1 MDTSVIESV
10 ERIRGADPED
20 MLGRIKELPKQI
32 QGAWQVTRAAQLP
45 PAYGDVRNITVIGM
59 GGSAIGG
66 DLAAALLA
74 DELKVPMSVHRDYG
88 LPAFIGRDSLVIA
101 SSYAGNTEETL
112 SAFEEARK
120 RGAKVLA
127 LTTGGT
133 LATQARA
140 ANHPVVTFS
149 YKARPRATLGY
160 SLGLV
165 LGSLTRLGLTRDLSA
180 DIDAAIADLAKLEE
194 RVHEGARTNDAK
206 KLAIQLYGRVIFA
219 YGAGVM
225 GVMARRV
232 KGQWNENAKNWSAYD
247 VMSEL
252 NHNAVVGFPNPQ
264 IAREAIT
271 VLLLRSDRDNPRH
284 KIRFDVTRELLDRA
298 SIQHKSL
305 QFGGTTIVERD
316 GGVLLVR
323 LNYGPRDGHWAL
335 PGGLVEDDETP
346 EEAAVRET
354 HEETG
359 FHVSLEGLL
368 ASWMRPGFPI
378 LVIVYRARIQRGE
391 LRVAPDEASEA
402 RFFPRKELPPLGE
415 LAWPSTAHGLD
426 AWRAYE
432 PPRP

>member
-10 ERIRGADPED
+10 ERIRTADPED

-101 SSYAGNTEETL
+101 SSYSGNTEETL
-112 SAFEEARK
+112 SAFDEARK

-140 ANHPVVTFS
+140 ANYPVVTFS

-165 LGSLTRLGLTRDLSA
+165 LGSLTRLGLIRDLSA
-180 DIDAAIADLAKLEE
+180 DIDAAVADLAKLEE

-206 KLAIQLYGRVIFA
+206 KLAIELYGRIVFA

-305 QFGGTTIVERD
+305 QFGGTNLLSE
-316 GGVLLVR
+316 VLQMTLFTDYVSFYVALLNGADPSPNTAIDYLKDR
-323 LNYGPRDGHWAL
+323 LAKG
-335 PGGLVEDDETP
+335 
-346 EEAAVRET
+346 
-354 HEETG
+354 
-359 FHVSLEGLL
+359 
-368 ASWMRPGFPI
+368 
-378 LVIVYRARIQRGE
+378 
-391 LRVAPDEASEA
+391 
-402 RFFPRKELPPLGE
+402 
-415 LAWPSTAHGLD
+415 
-426 AWRAYE
+426 
-432 PPRP
+432 

>member
-10 ERIRGADPED
+10 ERIRAADPED

-32 QGAWQVTRAAQLP
+32 QDAWQVTRAAQLP

-101 SSYAGNTEETL
+101 SSYSGNTEETL

-140 ANHPVVTFS
+140 ANYPVVTFS

-180 DIDAAIADLAKLEE
+180 DIDAAVADLAKLEE

-206 KLAIQLYGRVIFA
+206 KLAIELYGRIVFA

-305 QFGGTTIVERD
+305 EFGGTNLLSE
-316 GGVLLVR
+316 VLQMTLFTDYVSFYVALLNGADPSPNTAIDYLKDR
-323 LNYGPRDGHWAL
+323 LAKG
-335 PGGLVEDDETP
+335 
-346 EEAAVRET
+346 
-354 HEETG
+354 
-359 FHVSLEGLL
+359 
-368 ASWMRPGFPI
+368 
-378 LVIVYRARIQRGE
+378 
-391 LRVAPDEASEA
+391 
-402 RFFPRKELPPLGE
+402 
-415 LAWPSTAHGLD
+415 
-426 AWRAYE
+426 
-432 PPRP
+432 

>member
-10 ERIRGADPED
+10 ERIRAADPED

-101 SSYAGNTEETL
+101 SSYSGNTEETL

-140 ANHPVVTFS
+140 ANYPVVTFS

-247 VMSEL
+247 MMSEL

-305 QFGGTTIVERD
+305 QFGGTNLLSE
-316 GGVLLVR
+316 VLQMTLFTDYVSFYVALLNGADPSPNTAIDYLKDR
-323 LNYGPRDGHWAL
+323 LAKG
-335 PGGLVEDDETP
+335 
-346 EEAAVRET
+346 
-354 HEETG
+354 
-359 FHVSLEGLL
+359 
-368 ASWMRPGFPI
+368 
-378 LVIVYRARIQRGE
+378 
-391 LRVAPDEASEA
+391 
-402 RFFPRKELPPLGE
+402 
-415 LAWPSTAHGLD
+415 
-426 AWRAYE
+426 
-432 PPRP
+432 

>member
-1 MDTSVIESV
+1 
-10 ERIRGADPED
+10 
-20 MLGRIKELPKQI
+20 
-32 QGAWQVTRAAQLP
+32 
-45 PAYGDVRNITVIGM
+45 M

-88 LPAFIGRDSLVIA
+88 LPAYVGRDSLVIA
-101 SSYAGNTEETL
+101 SSYSGNTEETL

-140 ANHPVVTFS
+140 SNYPVVTFS

-165 LGSLTRLGLTRDLSA
+165 LGSLTRLGLVRDLSG
-180 DIDAAIADLAKLEE
+180 DLDAAVVDLAKLEE

-206 KLAIQLYGRVIFA
+206 KLAIELYGRIVFA

-252 NHNAVVGFPNPQ
+252 NHNAVVGFPHPQ
-264 IAREAIT
+264 IAREAIS
-271 VLLLRSDRDNPRH
+271 VLMLRSDRDNPRH

-305 QFGGTTIVERD
+305 QFAGSNLLSEVLQMTLFTDYVTFYVALLNGADPSPNTSIDYLKER
-316 GGVLLVR
+316 
-323 LNYGPRDGHWAL
+323 
-335 PGGLVEDDETP
+335 
-346 EEAAVRET
+346 
-354 HEETG
+354 
-359 FHVSLEGLL
+359 L
-368 ASWMRPGFPI
+368 AKG
-378 LVIVYRARIQRGE
+378 
-391 LRVAPDEASEA
+391 
-402 RFFPRKELPPLGE
+402 
-415 LAWPSTAHGLD
+415 
-426 AWRAYE
+426 
-432 PPRP
+432 

>member
-10 ERIRGADPED
+10 ERIRAADPED
-20 MLGRIKELPKQI
+20 MLGRIKELGKQI
-32 QGAWQVTRAAQLP
+32 RDAWKIAVDSKLP
-45 PAYGDVRNITVIGM
+45 PAFADVRNVTVTGM

-74 DELKVPMSVHRDYG
+74 GELKVPMTVHRDYG
-88 LPAFIGRDSLVIA
+88 LPAYVGRDSLVIA
-101 SSYAGNTEETL
+101 SSYSGNTEETL

-140 ANHPVVTFS
+140 SNYPVVTFS

-165 LGSLTRLGLTRDLSA
+165 LGSLTRLGLVRDLSG
-180 DIDAAIADLAKLEE
+180 DIDSAVADLARLEE

-206 KLAIQLYGRVIFA
+206 KLAIELYGRIVFA

-264 IAREAIT
+264 IAREAIS
-271 VLLLRSDRDNPRH
+271 VLMLRSDRDNPRH

-298 SIQHKSL
+298 SIEHKSL
-305 QFGGTTIVERD
+305 QFTGSNMLSEVLQMTLFTDYVTFYVALLNGADPSPNTSIDYLKER
-316 GGVLLVR
+316 
-323 LNYGPRDGHWAL
+323 
-335 PGGLVEDDETP
+335 
-346 EEAAVRET
+346 
-354 HEETG
+354 
-359 FHVSLEGLL
+359 L
-368 ASWMRPGFPI
+368 AKG
-378 LVIVYRARIQRGE
+378 
-391 LRVAPDEASEA
+391 
-402 RFFPRKELPPLGE
+402 
-415 LAWPSTAHGLD
+415 
-426 AWRAYE
+426 
-432 PPRP
+432 

>member
-101 SSYAGNTEETL
+101 SSYSGNTEETL

-140 ANHPVVTFS
+140 ANYPVVTFS

-165 LGSLTRLGLTRDLSA
+165 LGSLARLGLTRDLSA

-305 QFGGTTIVERD
+305 QFGGTNLLSE
-316 GGVLLVR
+316 VLQMTLFTDYVSFYVALLNGADPSPNTAIDYLKDR
-323 LNYGPRDGHWAL
+323 LAKG
-335 PGGLVEDDETP
+335 
-346 EEAAVRET
+346 
-354 HEETG
+354 
-359 FHVSLEGLL
+359 
-368 ASWMRPGFPI
+368 
-378 LVIVYRARIQRGE
+378 
-391 LRVAPDEASEA
+391 
-402 RFFPRKELPPLGE
+402 
-415 LAWPSTAHGLD
+415 
-426 AWRAYE
+426 
-432 PPRP
+432 